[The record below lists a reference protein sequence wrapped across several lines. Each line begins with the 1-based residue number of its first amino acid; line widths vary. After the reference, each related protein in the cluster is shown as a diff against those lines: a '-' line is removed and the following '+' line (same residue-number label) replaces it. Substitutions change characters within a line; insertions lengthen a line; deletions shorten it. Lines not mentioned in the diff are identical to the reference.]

1 MNIIDT
7 FAMAPIGAFDYKG
20 DMQTIIDVVN
30 ELDYIKLGTNSKS
43 EDTYILE
50 QLPELKQFCIESCEE
65 YVREIC
71 GATKVGIDIQQAW
84 VNINYTGDSAESHW
98 HSNSYLSGV
107 FYIASDSK
115 DGSPIRFSSS
125 LRNFSYYPSE
135 SAWGTNE
142 DTGKINPYTSA
153 NCDLASIP
161 TKLLVFSSLLP
172 HGVPVNRSKSTRV
185 SLSFNTTPTRPY
197 GDETRLNRIA

>member
-7 FAMAPIGAFDYKG
+7 FAMAPVCAFDYKG
-20 DMQTIIDVVN
+20 DMEEIIHVVN
-30 ELDYIKLGTNSKS
+30 SLDYGSDGTNSKS
-43 EDTYILE
+43 KDTYVLD
-50 QLPELKQFCIESCEE
+50 QLPNLKTFCIDSCEE
-65 YVREIC
+65 YAKKIC
-71 GATKVGIDIQQAW
+71 GATVGIDIQQSW

-107 FYIASDSK
+107 FYIASNPK

-125 LRNFSYYPSE
+125 LRNFSYYPNE
-135 SAWGTNE
+135 SAWGKNE
-142 DTGKINPYTSA
+142 DNGEINPYTSS

-172 HGVPVNRSKSTRV
+172 HSVPVNRSQDPRV
-185 SLSFNTTPTRPY
+185 SLSFNTTPSRPY
-197 GDETRLNRIA
+197 GDEDRLNRIT